1 MRGLIRP
8 DQTLSVARQAGLGDA
23 ELKMTGMAVLTFS
36 KAVVHR
42 LEELCQLRDAEWLSP
57 AHHPYAA
64 PHVVKRG
71 RFQGMDICVLV
82 PPMGASPLACILE
95 DLVACGV
102 DIVFLVCASWSLG
115 PPVQLGDLIV
125 PNFSAGPDG
134 TSIHYGNDQG
144 KVDAQSRVVDALVE
158 GCKALSARYH
168 TGGNGTCEA
177 FYRIKPQMAER
188 FRKNNCLCMDN
199 GEANTLIAVAQTLGV
214 WGGVLFQPYI
224 ELAAGWNPN
233 FLRTE
238 EYQNT
243 CRIQAEVVLHAGTQL
258 MESPET
264 FPLPGGEGS

>member
-8 DQTLSVARQAGLGDA
+8 DQTLSVARQAGLSEDQ
-23 ELKMTGMAVLTFS
+23 LNMTGMAVLTFS
-36 KAVVHR
+36 KAVVDR
-42 LEELCQLRDAEWLSP
+42 LEELCQIRDAEWLSP

-102 DIVFLVCASWSLG
+102 DVVFLVCASWSLG

-125 PNFSAGPDG
+125 PSFSVGPDG

-144 KVDAQSRVVDALVE
+144 KADVQSRVVDALVD

-168 TGGNGTCEA
+168 TGGNGTSEA
-177 FYRIKPQMAER
+177 LYRIKPQMAER
-188 FRKNNCLCMDN
+188 FRKNKCLCMDN
-199 GEANTLIAVAQTLGV
+199 GEANTLIASTQALGV
-214 WGGVLFQPYI
+214 WGGILFQPYI

-233 FLRTE
+233 ILRTE

-243 CRIQAEVVLHAGTQL
+243 CRIQAEVVLHAGSQL
-258 MESPET
+258 IESSES
-264 FPLPGGEGS
+264 FPLPGRGGS